1 MSLLTDGPCVRRAV
15 TKRNWDSSKDWKVGA
30 TAHRLTPDYEHEPV
44 HVSARLEMLRSLD
57 AVHYADHGLRS
68 EVDRLLRLPLL
79 KGWPSGPVFR
89 GSTVSEAPLTTET
102 AQSAAGRRS
111 RIPSWP
117 PTKMATSANLR
128 PPSEASFDGC
138 AFCRTNGERRS
149 FYTSHALREDS
160 GPGSKGRV
168 TCPVLRNY
176 QCPQCGYPGGD
187 EAHTLRYCPLNKD
200 YIAPSV
206 YKTPRKSNG
215 QPRRRPRAAGGSQCF
230 GSQGK
235 PSPDASVSARRVDSR
250 KPSES
255 QVCPVGP
262 RIRQSFSRSTVRGPR
277 SAVEFQ
283 RW

>member
-1 MSLLTDGPCVRRAV
+1 MSGITDGRCVRRAV
-15 TKRNWDSSKDWKVGA
+15 TKRNGDSSTDWKAV
-30 TAHRLTPDYEHEPV
+30 TTPHRWTPDCEPERFHFSV
-44 HVSARLEMLRSLD
+44 RIEMLKSLD
-57 AVHYADHGLRS
+57 AVHYADYGLRS

-79 KGWPSGPVFR
+79 KGLPSGPVFR
-89 GSTVSEAPLTTET
+89 GSRASEEPPTTET
-102 AQSAAGRRS
+102 AESAVRRRS

-117 PTKMATSANLR
+117 PAKMATSSSLR
-128 PPSEASFDGC
+128 PSSETSFDGC

-149 FYTSHALREDS
+149 FYMSHALREDS

-215 QPRRRPRAAGGSQCF
+215 QRRRHPRAAEGSRCSN
-230 GSQGK
+230 SQGT
-235 PSPDASVSARRVDSR
+235 PMPDVSGRRADSR
-250 KPSES
+250 KPPES

-262 RIRQSFSRSTVRGPR
+262 RMRQSFSRSNVRGAH

-283 RW
+283 QW